1 MARILAFLAI
11 ILWGIL
17 LSPYPTAVF
26 IAAVT
31 AALTLPV
38 YRWLRARMHK
48 TAAITCFSLGLVG
61 CLATPITI
69 VTVMVVPQAMEGA
82 SRVAGWWQ
90 AGHPI
95 PDSIAYYLR
104 EAQIFLI
111 KYVPESA
118 LYINKFQDN
127 LTSIGDSVVRKVL
140 SSGIGLA
147 GDTMGM
153 VWALCLYAVF
163 TCLIVVYVP
172 AIRRLILLALPGYD
186 AMVDRFGRVLHAASR
201 SVFIGIV
208 FVPIIQGTL
217 TGIGLGFLGV
227 PDPAFWGLLAVFAAV
242 IPLAGTA
249 LVWLPCAV
257 YLWAVDSLAS
267 GLMLLAWGSII
278 VTGADNLLRP
288 YFLSTGI
295 ETSMVVLLLSI
306 ICSIAVFGP
315 VGVIAGPVMVA
326 LALQAEKES
335 VLLSKKSDI

>member
-11 ILWGIL
+11 ILWGTL

-38 YRWLRARMHK
+38 YRWLRARMRK
-48 TAAITCFSLGLVG
+48 TAAVSCFSLGLVG

-111 KYVPESA
+111 KYVPEAA

-127 LTSIGDSVVRKVL
+127 LTSIGDSIVRKVL

-147 GDTMGM
+147 GDTMNM

-163 TCLIVVYVP
+163 TCHIVVYVP
-172 AIRRLILLALPGYD
+172 AIRRLILLGEGILRVHKEQVAVPVRRVHIFLISGEIRFEFHGDLRCHERDVLVRVGDGGKGRDGLQKEGERNGRAVLPFGEPGDGNGAILRRYFYTRQVFLKERKGKEVPVAVQKRRCFQADALS
-186 AMVDRFGRVLHAASR
+186 VD
-201 SVFIGIV
+201 
-208 FVPIIQGTL
+208 Q
-217 TGIGLGFLGV
+217 GIGAVRIKDGLFQRGFPV
-227 PDPAFWGLLAVFAAV
+227 V
-242 IPLAGTA
+242 
-249 LVWLPCAV
+249 
-257 YLWAVDSLAS
+257 S
-267 GLMLLAWGSII
+267 G
-278 VTGADNLLRP
+278 
-288 YFLSTGI
+288 
-295 ETSMVVLLLSI
+295 E
-306 ICSIAVFGP
+306 
-315 VGVIAGPVMVA
+315 
-326 LALQAEKES
+326 
-335 VLLSKKSDI
+335 